1 MHFGTQWPAGGA
13 ARKSALKAVGR
24 QELFAAKSCIAKAR
38 SEAGCLVQ
46 HKLQAPHAPWWMY
59 PPTAAVVASCA
70 MKPRRWAGE
79 SNARDALRFAANA
92 INLLEDTQDED
103 DAHRLVHEIGAF
115 VSWHYGC
122 KIILEDGQ
130 WNWTCPVTLAHLR
143 VGYSVGFTA
152 TRICSICREDI
163 SECPHLPN
171 RLYQV
176 RVDDRRSCPC
186 GTFDCQKHEEG
197 EVIETSPSAII
208 ENADLQEISLVA
220 RPRDPLARI
229 LTIGFTSEKM
239 SKIIGGKTIP
249 ETVTEMGCFHCR
261 QACTGL
267 WDGIEIGEFLTRSAL
282 S

>member
-1 MHFGTQWPAGGA
+1 M
-13 ARKSALKAVGR
+13 ARRGRRTRKRAESFGR
-24 QELFAAKSCIAKAR
+24 QELLAAKSCIAEAR
-38 SEAGCLVQ
+38 SEADCLAK
-46 HKLQAPHAPWWMY
+46 HRLQAPRAPWWMY
-59 PPTAAVVASCA
+59 PPTAALMASCA
-70 MKPRRWAGE
+70 AKPRRWAGE
-79 SNARDALRFAANA
+79 SNARDALRFAVNA
-92 INLLEDTQDED
+92 LNLLEDTPDED

-115 VSWHYGC
+115 VSRHYGC
-122 KIILEDGQ
+122 KIILEGDQ

-152 TRICSICREDI
+152 TRICSICRADI

-176 RVDDRRSCPC
+176 RVGDRRTCPC
-186 GTFDCQKHEEG
+186 GIFDCQKHEDG

-208 ENADLQEISLVA
+208 ENANLQEISLVA

-249 ETVTEMGCFHCR
+249 ETVTKMECFHCR
-261 QACTGL
+261 QTCTGL
-267 WDGIEIGEFLTRSAL
+267 WDGNEIGDFLTESTL